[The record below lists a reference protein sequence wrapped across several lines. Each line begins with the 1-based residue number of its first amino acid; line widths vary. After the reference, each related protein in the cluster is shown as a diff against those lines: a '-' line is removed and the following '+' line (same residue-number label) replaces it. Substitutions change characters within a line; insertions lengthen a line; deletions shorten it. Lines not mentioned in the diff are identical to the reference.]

1 MASPLNISVS
11 EAREIVLRVS
21 RVNGWHEPE
30 LEATTDPRILASIAN
45 LRRQVADIV
54 ETSVFLVLF
63 SRIIL
68 ANPL

>member
-11 EAREIVLRVS
+11 EAREIVLGVS
-21 RVNGWHEPE
+21 RLNGWHEPE
-30 LEATTDPRILASIAN
+30 LDATADPRMLVSVAN
-45 LRRQVADIV
+45 LRRHVADAV